1 MERARQDPAD
11 ELQTIPGVG
20 PSLARDLRLVGI
32 ETIADLRGRDPERLY
47 RDLEE
52 RAGSH
57 VDRCVLY
64 VFRSS
69 VYFAGHEHPE
79 PELTKWWNW
88 KDGGPAEARGL
99 LRRRLP

>member
-1 MERARQDPAD
+1 MGRPRRQPPD

-20 PSLARDLRLVGI
+20 PALARDLRLLGI
-32 ETIADLRGRDPERLY
+32 EQVADLCGRDPERLY
-47 RDLEE
+47 AELE
-52 RAGSH
+52 AHVGHH

-69 VYFAGHEHPE
+69 VYFAEQTQPE

-88 KDGGPAEARGL
+88 KDGGPAERRGL
-99 LRRRLP
+99 V